1 MPRIVEHIDKI
12 ARDTGRDV
20 LFLEFHPLLKEG
32 EGFFP
37 SEMFDYKNCKER
49 KQVIKWLEENN
60 IKFTPCF
67 NMAERGG
74 VLIDG
79 AYQGELYVDIL
90 FDENDPEY
98 MKVNSYFENPD
109 GSMKIK
115 DVRFMS
121 LSLEIA
127 MRYKHHDEPGFW
139 DDF

>member
-1 MPRIVEHIDKI
+1 MPQIVEHIDKI
-12 ARDTGRDV
+12 ARDIGRDV
-20 LFLEFHPLLKEG
+20 LFLEFHPLPKEG

-37 SEMFDYKNCKER
+37 SELFDYKNCKER

-74 VLIDG
+74 VLIYG
-79 AYQGELYVDIL
+79 AYQGGLYVDL
-90 FDENDPEY
+90 PYDESNSEY
-98 MKVNSYFENPD
+98 MNVQNYLENPD

-115 DVRFMS
+115 GVRFMS

-139 DDF
+139 ADL